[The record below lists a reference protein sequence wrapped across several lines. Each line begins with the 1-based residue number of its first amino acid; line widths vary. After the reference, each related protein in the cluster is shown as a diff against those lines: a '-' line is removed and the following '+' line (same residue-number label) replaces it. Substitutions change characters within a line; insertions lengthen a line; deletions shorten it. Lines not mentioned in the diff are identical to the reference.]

1 MATRRLVHGER
12 ALAARIRRVRGSVR
26 TTLKDKVPPLLLR
39 RTKDRFNRQVDPNER
54 PWQEL
59 ADSTL
64 ERRRRGGNFRRKI
77 LHQTERLKR
86 GIALIR
92 GRAALAV
99 NTGAEIRIGV
109 KDAVAAAY
117 GRYHQRGEGGQV
129 QRRFLG
135 IGRADVR
142 AVDLLLKNA
151 IIRANGLKVTR

>member
-12 ALAARIRRVRGSVR
+12 AVAARMLKIRADIR
-26 TTLKDKVPPLLLR
+26 TTLGNKVPALLLR
-39 RTKDRFNRQVDPNER
+39 RHKDRFNRQVDPDER

-64 ERRRRGGNFRRKI
+64 ERRRRGGSARRKI
-77 LHQTERLKR
+77 LHDTERLKR

-92 GRAALAV
+92 GRSALAV
-99 NTGAEIRIGV
+99 NTGADIRIGV

-135 IGRADVR
+135 IGRGDVR
-142 AVDLLLKNA
+142 AVDLLLKSA
-151 IIRANGLKVTR
+151 IIRANSLRVTR